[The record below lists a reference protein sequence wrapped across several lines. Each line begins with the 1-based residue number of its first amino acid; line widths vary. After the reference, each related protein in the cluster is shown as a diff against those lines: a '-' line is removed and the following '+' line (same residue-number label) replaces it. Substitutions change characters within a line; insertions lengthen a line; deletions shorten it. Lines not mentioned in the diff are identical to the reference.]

1 MVDDPIDLGALLRAL
16 RRRADL
22 SQRELA
28 ERAGVPASTVGN
40 VEAGRTTDPR
50 FRTVERLA
58 AAVGVRVEFRVG
70 GAEGRSDGGVQAV
83 TGGVVGDRVLEAA
96 RAELRDRAGRRYP
109 AHLDLR
115 PVVSLYDWWGSSM
128 RRPRARSAE
137 PPQFTFDR
145 DRGVRDMR
153 RWRTADE
160 VAVIDPIRTHR
171 LRPGDERALEPM
183 SRAAAA
189 RYLASPGVH
198 HFVAW
203 RHEADVAGHL
213 AAQLYRDPDGDKDWF
228 VVVKLTVVDGWRGE
242 GVALSLVVALLD
254 EADRIGAGAVA
265 AVAATPEDEE
275 RLRKL
280 GFRRLPVQPVA
291 LVLPS

>member
-70 GAEGRSDGGVQAV
+70 GAGSSSRGVQAV
-83 TGGVVGDRVLEAA
+83 TGGAAGDRVLEAT

-145 DRGVRDMR
+145 DRGVRDIR

-160 VAVIDPIRTHR
+160 VGVIDPIRTHR
-171 LRPGDERALEPM
+171 LGPGDEHALEPM
-183 SRAAAA
+183 PRPAAV

-213 AAQLYRDPDGDKDWF
+213 AAQLYRDPDGDQDWL
-228 VVVKLTVVDGWRGE
+228 VAVKLAVVDGWRGE

-254 EADRIGAGAVA
+254 EADRIGVQAVA
-265 AVAATPEDEE
+265 AVAETPGDEE

>member
-1 MVDDPIDLGALLRAL
+1 MVNEPIDLGALLRAL

-58 AAVGVRVEFRVG
+58 AAVGVCVEFRVG
-70 GAEGRSDGGVQAV
+70 GAEGGSDSGFRTGIGGAANE
-83 TGGVVGDRVLEAA
+83 VLEAA
-96 RAELRDRAGRRYP
+96 RSELRDRAGRRYP

-115 PVVSLYDWWGSSM
+115 PVVSLEDWWGCSI

-145 DRGVRDMR
+145 NRGVRDMR
-153 RWRTADE
+153 RWRTADD
-160 VAVIDPIRTHR
+160 VGVIDPIRTHR
-171 LRPGDERALEPM
+171 LKPGDERALEPLP
-183 SRAAAA
+183 RPAAVP
-189 RYLASPGVH
+189 YLASPGVH

-203 RHEADVAGHL
+203 RSEADVAGHL
-213 AAQLYRDPDGDKDWF
+213 AAQLYRDPDGDKDWL
-228 VVVKLTVVDGWRGE
+228 VVVKLTVDEGWRGQ

-254 EADRIGAGAVA
+254 EADRIGAKAVA
-265 AVAATPEDEE
+265 AVAFTPADEE
-275 RLRKL
+275 RLRRL
-280 GFRRLPVQPVA
+280 GFRRHPVQPVA
-291 LVLPS
+291 LVLPG